1 MSNTQSGKR
10 PLATCLSIIANYH
23 QLPFSFDAAT
33 AGLAQ
38 QSGDLTPSSLAT
50 SAKRF
55 QLSAKIYER
64 SLKHINKNLLPVVL
78 LMKDNKACVLTS
90 IDDGTAVVVEPELEH
105 GETTLTLDDLE
116 QQYSGT
122 LFYVR
127 PEFNMDKRA
136 DDTIKRKNGHWFWS
150 AIKENRGT
158 YRSVILASL
167 LINSFALAMPIFVM
181 NVYDR
186 VVPNEAFSSL
196 FALATG
202 IFLVLTI
209 ELVLKIMRVWF
220 IDLAANRADVKISS
234 NIMQRV
240 LGMKMKDKP
249 QASGSFVSNVQSF
262 ESIRGFIGSL
272 SVVTMVDIP
281 FVLLFLLVVS
291 LINIYLA
298 IPVLIAAIL
307 VLLYS
312 LFSQAKLKELSEHG
326 MQAGAVRN
334 ANVYE
339 SLSSLETIK
348 SFNAQHRVQNQWE
361 KSTIFISRNAARMRL
376 LASSITNTASW
387 MQQLASISVIVI
399 GVYLI
404 SEQMISQGALIAAY
418 LLSAR
423 ALSPVSQA
431 AGLLSQYHHSSTAM
445 ESLENIMDRDTE
457 RYDDANTVSKA
468 RIDGHIEFKNV
479 GFRYPDV
486 DTEVLSHVN
495 LSIKAGEKVAI
506 LGRNGSGKSTL
517 ARLILG
523 LYQAERGHV
532 LIDNVD
538 INQLNPNL
546 VRRHIAYVPQEP
558 GLLFGTLRDNI
569 LLASVT
575 RDDNDLVK
583 VTNEMGL
590 SSLVKEH
597 PDGFNM
603 QVGERGGNLSGGQ
616 RQSVALAR
624 ALVNDPSVLLLDE
637 PTGML
642 DHASEAKI
650 KAHLKQVT
658 ADKTLLM
665 VTHKMTMLELVDR
678 VVVMDSGKIVADG
691 PKAQVLEALKQGRV
705 GGSQRD

>member
-38 QSGDLTPSSLAT
+38 QDGDLTPSSLAT

-55 QLSAKIYER
+55 QLSAKVYER
-64 SLKHINKNLLPVVL
+64 SLKNINKNLLPVIL
-78 LMKDNKACVLTS
+78 LLKDSKACVLTS
-90 IDDGTAVVVEPELEH
+90 VNDDTAVIVEPELEH
-105 GETTLTLDDLE
+105 GETTLKLDDLE

-479 GFRYPDV
+479 GFRYPGV

-665 VTHKMTMLELVDR
+665 VTHKMAMLELVDR

>member
-1 MSNTQSGKR
+1 MNNTESGKR

-38 QSGDLTPSSLAT
+38 QDGDLTPSSLAA

-55 QLSAKIYER
+55 HLAAKIYER
-64 SLKHINKNLLPVVL
+64 SLGSVNQNLLPAVL
-78 LMKDNKACVLTS
+78 LLKNNRACVLTAIS
-90 IDDGTAVVVEPELEH
+90 NDKAVIIEPELEQ
-105 GETTLTLDDLE
+105 GQTTIELTELE
-116 QQYSGT
+116 AQFSGT
-122 LFYVR
+122 LFYIR
-127 PEFNMDKRA
+127 PEYTPDKRA
-136 DDTIKRKNGHWFWS
+136 EDTLQRKGVHWFWS
-150 AIKENRGT
+150 AIKENRGV
-158 YRSVILASL
+158 YRSVIFASL
-167 LINSFALAMPIFVM
+167 LINIFALAMPIFVM

-186 VVPNEAFSSL
+186 VVPNQAFSSL
-196 FALATG
+196 FALAAG
-202 IFLVLTI
+202 IFLVLAI

-249 QASGSFVSNVQSF
+249 QAAGSFVSNVQSF

-281 FVLLFLLVVS
+281 FVLLFLIVIS

-298 IPVLIAAIL
+298 IPLVIAAVFII
-307 VLLYS
+307 LYS
-312 LFSQAKLKELSEHG
+312 LFSQAKLKELSDNA

-334 ANVYE
+334 ANIYE
-339 SLSSLETIK
+339 SLGSLETIK
-348 SFNAQHRVQNQWE
+348 SFNAQHKVQSQWE

-376 LASSITNTASW
+376 LSSSITNVASW

-399 GVYLI
+399 GVFLI
-404 SEQMISQGALIAAY
+404 SEEAISQGALIAAY
-418 LLSAR
+418 LLSSR

-431 AGLLSQYHHSSTAM
+431 ANLLSQYHHSATSM
-445 ESLENIMDRDTE
+445 ESLENIMERDTE
-457 RYDDANTVSKA
+457 RYSDPNTVSKT
-468 RIDGHIEFKNV
+468 RIKGNIEFKNV
-479 GFRYPDV
+479 GFRYPEV
-486 DTEVLSHVN
+486 DTDVLSQIN

-523 LYQAERGHV
+523 LYEPMNGQL
-532 LIDNVD
+532 LIDNID

-546 VRRHIAYVPQEP
+546 LRRHIAYVPQDP

-575 RDDNDLVK
+575 RDDADLIR
-583 VTNEMGL
+583 VTNDTGL
-590 SSLVKEH
+590 SSLVKQH

-616 RQSVALAR
+616 RQSVAIAR

-642 DHASEAKI
+642 DHVSEARI
-650 KAHLKQVT
+650 KEHLKQIT

-665 VTHKMTMLELVDR
+665 VTHKMAMLDLVDR
-678 VVVMDSGKIVADG
+678 IVVMDSGKVVADG
-691 PKAQVLEALKQGRV
+691 PKDRVLEALKQGRV
-705 GGSQRD
+705 GGRHND

>member
-1 MSNTQSGKR
+1 MV
-10 PLATCLSIIANYH
+10 TCLSIIANYH

-38 QSGDLTPSSLAT
+38 QDGDLLPSSLAT

-55 QLSAKIYER
+55 QLSAKVYER
-64 SLKHINKNLLPVVL
+64 SLKDINKNLLPVIL
-78 LMKDNKACVLTS
+78 ILKGNKACVLTS
-90 IDDGTAVVVEPELEH
+90 IDDESAVIVDPELEH
-105 GETTLTLDDLE
+105 GETTLKLDDLE
-116 QQYSGT
+116 QQYNGT

-150 AIKENRGT
+150 AIKENRAT

-196 FALATG
+196 FALAMG

-262 ESIRGFIGSL
+262 ESIRSFIGSL

-291 LINIYLA
+291 FINIYLA
-298 IPVLIAAIL
+298 IPVLIAALL

-445 ESLENIMDRDTE
+445 DSLENIMDRDTE

-468 RIDGHIEFKNV
+468 RIDGDIEFKNV

-523 LYQAERGHV
+523 LYQSERGHV
-532 LIDNVD
+532 LIDDVD
-538 INQLNPNL
+538 IDQLNPNVL
-546 VRRHIAYVPQEP
+546 RRHIAYVPQEP

-575 RDDNDLVK
+575 REDNDLVR
-583 VTNEMGL
+583 VTNDIGL

-616 RQSVALAR
+616 RQAVALAR
-624 ALVNDPSVLLLDE
+624 ALINDPSVLLLDE

-658 ADKTLLM
+658 AEKTLLM

-691 PKAQVLEALKQGRV
+691 PKAQVLEALKKGRV
-705 GGSQRD
+705 GGNQRD

>member
-38 QSGDLTPSSLAT
+38 QDGDLTPSSLAT

-55 QLSAKIYER
+55 QLSAKVYER
-64 SLKHINKNLLPVVL
+64 SLKNINKNLLPVIL
-78 LMKDNKACVLTS
+78 LLKDNKACVLTS
-90 IDDGTAVVVEPELEH
+90 VIDDTAVIVEPELEH
-105 GETTLTLDDLE
+105 GETTLKLDDLE

-616 RQSVALAR
+616 RQAVALAR

-665 VTHKMTMLELVDR
+665 VTHKTTMLELVDR